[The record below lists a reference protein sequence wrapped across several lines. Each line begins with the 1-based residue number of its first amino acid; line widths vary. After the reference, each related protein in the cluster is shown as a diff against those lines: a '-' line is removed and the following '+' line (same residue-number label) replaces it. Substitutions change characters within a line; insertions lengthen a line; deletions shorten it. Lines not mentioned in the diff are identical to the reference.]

1 MKLEKKR
8 KEKQRYKQA
17 KVKPSHP
24 LPKKVTKTLIKKEQK
39 QQYKDQIQN
48 ASKGR
53 IDSAVDWLTEARNS
67 HRIKENVVPGCVLPL

>member
-39 QQYKDQIQN
+39 QQY
-48 ASKGR
+48 
-53 IDSAVDWLTEARNS
+53 
-67 HRIKENVVPGCVLPL
+67 